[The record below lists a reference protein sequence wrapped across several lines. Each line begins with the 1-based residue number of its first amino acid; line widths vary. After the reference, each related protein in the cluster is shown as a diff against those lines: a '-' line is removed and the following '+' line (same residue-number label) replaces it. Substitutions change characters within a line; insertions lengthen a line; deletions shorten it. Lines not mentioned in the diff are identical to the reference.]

1 MKHKRIL
8 AALCIGTVA
17 MAGIAVGAAS
27 QSETSVTNNISTS
40 IVNIDLETYT
50 QEDDAVIPMDED
62 SGPLMLMPGMKI
74 SHIPRI
80 TNKAIDCY
88 IRASV
93 DITSKYEVERP
104 ITEEDISGFAEDW
117 VQRGEYYYYTNVFRS
132 NQSTDLFDT
141 ITVPA
146 EWDTKYDKEDNVVD
160 HYTMNDWDIT
170 VKIDIGISL

>member
-50 QEDDAVIPMDED
+50 QEDDDVIPVDED

-104 ITEEDISGFAEDW
+104 ITEEDISGFSEDW

-146 EWDTKYDKEDNVVD
+146 EWDTKYDKEDNVCLL
-160 HYTMNDWDIT
+160 YTSRC
-170 VKIDIGISL
+170 V